1 MYKYVNRIKLI
12 SFTII
17 SLLVTIISFSSC
29 KQEKT
34 GTIHAQDISKS
45 SVSKSFTKNKG
56 RTIIVYYFHT
66 TFRCYTCTQMEK
78 LTKEV
83 LKKQF
88 RKQIISNK
96 IIFKAVN
103 TEKPGNK
110 HFIQDYQL
118 FTKSVVLVDMRKGK
132 QVNWKRLDKT
142 WNYIR
147 DREAFL
153 RYIKNEIDVF
163 LKGAS

>member
-1 MYKYVNRIKLI
+1 
-12 SFTII
+12 
-17 SLLVTIISFSSC
+17 
-29 KQEKT
+29 
-34 GTIHAQDISKS
+34 
-45 SVSKSFTKNKG
+45 
-56 RTIIVYYFHT
+56 
-66 TFRCYTCTQMEK
+66 MEK